1 MGMELFGVCTL
12 TYELGNLKEHRGL
25 TAERKTNGHESTG
38 PRETARIQRSIN
50 EEGASRC
57 VRRRR
62 EETKENDAG
71 GGTGGAWA
79 RGRGCAAVGDG
90 GRAPRAGAASPG
102 HRGAGEGREPGAGA
116 VGHGAQD
123 AVQRHGAPHPGAH
136 PPPRQGLGE
145 ARARA

>member
-1 MGMELFGVCTL
+1 V
-12 TYELGNLKEHRGL
+12 
-25 TAERKTNGHESTG
+25 
-38 PRETARIQRSIN
+38 
-50 EEGASRC
+50 
-57 VRRRR
+57 RRR

-79 RGRGCAAVGDG
+79 RGGGCGCAAVGDG
-90 GRAPRAGAASPG
+90 GMAPRAGAAIPG